1 MAWYQRKEIS
11 MVLTAAILVVFLLD
25 WHLNVPQLR
34 AATDELTN
42 WGTVIAAFAIGLGF
56 ISLFQH
62 YGKKVQKRSP
72 GWIYAVWLLIATIV
86 VSIFGIYQGVEGS
99 ITGYVYTYIT
109 GTLDGT
115 FYSIALFYM
124 ASAAYRS
131 FKFRSLEST
140 LLLLSAFMVLLKNA
154 PVGAAIWDGFGPIG
168 TFVMNYPTMG
178 VARGVA
184 ISIAFAS
191 IALALRVILGKEYS
205 FLAGTSEAK

>member
-11 MVLTAAILVVFLLD
+11 MFLTGAILVVFLLD
-25 WHLNVPQLR
+25 WHLNIPQLR
-34 AATDELTN
+34 AVTDELTN
-42 WGTVIAAFAIGLGF
+42 WGVVIAAFAIGLGYV
-56 ISLFQH
+56 SMFQN
-62 YGKKVQKRSP
+62 YGKKVQKQVS
-72 GWIYAVWLLIATIV
+72 GWYYAAWLLIATIV
-86 VSIFGIYQGVEGS
+86 VSILGIYQGVDGS
-99 ITGYVYTYIT
+99 ITGYIYTNVT
-109 GTLDGT
+109 GILDGT

-131 FKFRSLEST
+131 FKFRSIESS

-154 PVGAAIWDGFGPIG
+154 PVGNVIWTGFNPIG
-168 TFVMNYPTMG
+168 TFIMNYPVMG
-178 VARGVA
+178 VARGVG